1 MVFPNLER
9 SKLIDIL
16 RDSLINLIKLQKTL
30 TCIRRLISYAKNI
43 EGVFSALIVSIIAS
57 MMIQLK

>member
-1 MVFPNLER
+1 MVCPILER

-16 RDSLINLIKLQKTL
+16 MDSLINLIKLQKTL
-30 TCIRRLISYAKNI
+30 TCIRRLISYAKNT
-43 EGVFSALIVSIIAS
+43 EGAFSALIVFIIES